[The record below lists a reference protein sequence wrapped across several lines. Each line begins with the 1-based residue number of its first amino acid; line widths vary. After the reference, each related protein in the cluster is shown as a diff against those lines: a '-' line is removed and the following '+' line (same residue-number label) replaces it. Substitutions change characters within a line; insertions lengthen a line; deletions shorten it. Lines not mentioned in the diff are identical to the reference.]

1 MNFSLKKIFT
11 FKTLLIV
18 GIIACLCCI
27 IPFSKNLIVTIMEK
41 FVLHRELRD
50 IQKWDD
56 ILVHSMSFFALI
68 GAFWFFFWYTAK
80 YSVKN
85 LIVSSAITPDI
96 TLLMVCS
103 HGTSSSKPQNIDFK
117 DSKFSNQNNLC
128 VLQLLFP
135 AILAI
140 MITDDTSEKQYL
152 IAL

>member
-80 YSVKN
+80 GK
-85 LIVSSAITPDI
+85 IIG
-96 TLLMVCS
+96 
-103 HGTSSSKPQNIDFK
+103 HNIFK
-117 DSKFSNQNNLC
+117 TF
-128 VLQLLFP
+128 
-135 AILAI
+135 
-140 MITDDTSEKQYL
+140 
-152 IAL
+152 